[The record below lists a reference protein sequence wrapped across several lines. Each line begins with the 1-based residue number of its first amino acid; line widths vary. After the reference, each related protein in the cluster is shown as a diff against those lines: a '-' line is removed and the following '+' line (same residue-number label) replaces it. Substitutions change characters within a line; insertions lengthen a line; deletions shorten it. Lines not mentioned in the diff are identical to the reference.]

1 MALVAPSILSAN
13 FNELLKEVQS
23 VQTAPFLHID
33 VMDGHFVP
41 NITIGPMVYKNLKKE
56 VDMIFDVHLM
66 IADPLQYAKSFIDA
80 GADYLTFHYETCDN
94 IDEAIQS
101 IQSLGAK
108 AGISIK
114 PNTPIETLKPYLD
127 QLDLIL
133 VMSVE
138 PGFGGQAFMPSALE
152 KIAYLAM
159 QKKENNYHYLI
170 EIDGGM
176 NKETAKLAVEHGCE
190 IIVAGTYIF
199 QSENRVQVIKEL
211 SLL

>member
-94 IDEAIQS
+94 IPEAIQT
-101 IQSLGAK
+101 IHSLGAK

-114 PNTPIETLKPYLD
+114 PNTPVEELKPYLN

-138 PGFGGQAFMPSALE
+138 PGFGGQAFMFSALE
-152 KIAYLAM
+152 KIAYLAK
-159 QKKENNYHYLI
+159 QKEENSYHYLI
-170 EIDGGM
+170 EVDGGM
-176 NKETAKLAVEHGCE
+176 NQETAKLAVEHGCE
-190 IIVAGTYIF
+190 VIVAGTYIF
-199 QSENRVQVIKEL
+199 QSKDRVQTIKEL